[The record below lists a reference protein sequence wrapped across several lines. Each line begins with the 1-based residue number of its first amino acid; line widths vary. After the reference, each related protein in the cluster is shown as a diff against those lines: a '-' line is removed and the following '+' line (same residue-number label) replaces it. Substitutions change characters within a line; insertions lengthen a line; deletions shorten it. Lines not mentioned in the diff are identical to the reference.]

1 LVAGLSAAPKIKGK
15 IVTSELWMA
24 LGVFL
29 LGVAVLVGIFATK
42 TPGFGR
48 FSAGVL
54 LLAFGITIAGLFF
67 AFAKIEASIFA
78 NVLFAVIGF
87 AGGLLANR
95 QEPSNTALQGTLR
108 DKAA

>member
-1 LVAGLSAAPKIKGK
+1 M
-15 IVTSELWMA
+15 TSELWLA

-29 LGVAVLVGIFATK
+29 LGTAVLIGVFATK

-48 FSAGVL
+48 FTTSVL
-54 LLAFGITIAGLFF
+54 LLAFGMTNAALFF
-67 AFAKIEASIFA
+67 AFAKIEASLFA

-95 QEPSNTALQGTLR
+95 QEPSNPGV
-108 DKAA
+108 